1 MYMKKILFS
10 CVTLSAL
17 LMVPLVTSAQ
27 IVPDCGAGCGWSEL
41 IEMAKNIL
49 DFIVM
54 LAITASALMFAYAGW
69 LFFSDT
75 GNASNVEKGKK
86 IFGAVVVGLIIVL
99 VAWLVV
105 NTILVTLTGKGLDE
119 RVNSVSSA
127 TVDRYDAIV

>member
-1 MYMKKILFS
+1 MKNVLVAFAML
-10 CVTLSAL
+10 VGTAL
-17 LMVPLVTSAQ
+17 IVPSIVSAQ
-27 IVPDCGAGCGWSEL
+27 IVPDCGAGCGWDDL
-41 IEMAKNIL
+41 IQLAKNIL

-105 NTILVTLTGKGLDE
+105 NTILVTLTGRGLDE
-119 RVNSVSSA
+119 RVNSVSSVP
-127 TVDRYDAIV
+127 VDRHGSIV